1 MKSNLFAA
9 AVLCSLPFIAA
20 GCSLKYSEGQK
31 NVDAEVPE
39 FVFANADFS
48 RWEKNQKMLS
58 MRAQT
63 LEQYKGGGTYADSVS
78 FTAYADDGSA
88 ETEGSCALV
97 AFDPQQ
103 KMYSLYDGIELT
115 NAPRNVTIAADE
127 LRWDGNTE
135 QLTSRRTDTITMKK
149 NGTIV
154 RGSGFSASGVSNR
167 FIFTGAVSGT
177 VETDENAEEGGD
189 AQNRP

>member
-9 AVLCSLPFIAA
+9 AVLCSLPVIAA

-78 FTAYADDGSA
+78 VSPDSGAGSA
-88 ETEGSCALV
+88 SV
-97 AFDPQQ
+97 F
-103 KMYSLYDGIELT
+103 
-115 NAPRNVTIAADE
+115 
-127 LRWDGNTE
+127 
-135 QLTSRRTDTITMKK
+135 
-149 NGTIV
+149 
-154 RGSGFSASGVSNR
+154 
-167 FIFTGAVSGT
+167 
-177 VETDENAEEGGD
+177 
-189 AQNRP
+189 